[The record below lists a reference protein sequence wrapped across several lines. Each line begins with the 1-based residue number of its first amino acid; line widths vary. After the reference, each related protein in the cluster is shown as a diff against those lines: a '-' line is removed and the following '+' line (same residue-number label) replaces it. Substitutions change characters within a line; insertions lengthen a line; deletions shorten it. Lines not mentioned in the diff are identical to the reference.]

1 MTQFIQKLKRIKWG
15 KRLKRIIKKEN
26 SPKFTLNMI
35 RHSWAKRAIKSKFS
49 SADCAISMGCSITE
63 FQAKYLNS
71 VKIKDI
77 TDT

>member
-1 MTQFIQKLKRIKWG
+1 MNKILVLIFILIG
-15 KRLKRIIKKEN
+15 IIYPTKKEN
-26 SPKFTLNMI
+26 FPKFTLNMI

-49 SADCAISMGCSITE
+49 SSDCAISMGCSIKE
-63 FQAKYLNS
+63 FEEKYLNS